1 MAKPINHVYKYSA
14 ALFALIAWGL
24 WAYIANDNAP
34 QEQRIISSLGQ
45 GLASM
50 AITLIMMRSIA
61 YLTQMFPKQP
71 YSLFIPGLLTFLV
84 TSSFVIGVHY
94 FLNTPNIALTV
105 SAPLSV
111 AFLFSLYTN
120 CKMTTSQE

>member
-1 MAKPINHVYKYSA
+1 MAKPINHIYKYSA

-34 QEQRIISSLGQ
+34 QEQRII
-45 GLASM
+45 
-50 AITLIMMRSIA
+50 A
-61 YLTQMFPKQP
+61 YLMQMFPKQP

-84 TSSFVIGVHY
+84 TSSFVISVHY

-120 CKMTTSQE
+120 YKMTTSQE